1 MSLANSDSEDSM
13 FGSEEFGSEIDSGI
27 GFGDADGG
35 FMAPPP
41 DQVAIGAP
49 VVPARP
55 VKQKGFTLDSFLILI
70 SMLLMLTSAIILF
83 SYLGKIDV

>member
-13 FGSEEFGSEIDSGI
+13 FGSEEFGSGIDSGI
-27 GFGDADGG
+27 GFDDADGG
-35 FMAPPP
+35 FIAPPTDP
-41 DQVAIGAP
+41 VAMGAP

-83 SYLGKIDV
+83 SYMGSIDV

>member
-13 FGSEEFGSEIDSGI
+13 FGSEEFGSEIDSGM

-49 VVPARP
+49 VVPALHTRQLSDFDQHAFD
-55 VKQKGFTLDSFLILI
+55 VNLGNHSFF
-70 SMLLMLTSAIILF
+70 LLR
-83 SYLGKIDV
+83 